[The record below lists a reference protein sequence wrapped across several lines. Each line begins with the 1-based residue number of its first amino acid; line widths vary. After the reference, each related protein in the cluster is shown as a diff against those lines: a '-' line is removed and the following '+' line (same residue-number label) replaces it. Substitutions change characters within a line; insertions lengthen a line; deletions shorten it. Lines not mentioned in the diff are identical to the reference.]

1 VTSGVQAGKVRVF
14 AHPDNPDAAAAARL
28 LAARS
33 AGAKVADGLM
43 KLGRGSVV
51 AQGTVLGH
59 LGTNGESPEASLRFA
74 IRPAGAQSA
83 IDPRP
88 ILENWRQLGIALH
101 PQGAKDGP
109 VLAGATASDAFLL
122 SRAELDSAVLADPD
136 IKLGRCDREQVAA
149 GKVGSQALALLVF
162 LSRSGLK
169 PTVGELRCG
178 NTERTA
184 KGIVAT
190 TFPAP
195 NTIYLTAINGVPVA
209 GHQGAGTITDIT
221 IRTLLTL
228 QHKFA
233 PKRIVSLMRYPGAL
247 STVAAS
253 DYSAYIKIE
262 LAKPARAKTSKKAG
276 AKTAHAAGTSAT
288 VPLVANPVLNTL
300 EWQRLMTQLST
311 LQTPKLSRKP
321 SASAI
326 RDKNVAPDNG
336 GSGTSARP

>member
-1 VTSGVQAGKVRVF
+1 
-14 AHPDNPDAAAAARL
+14 
-28 LAARS
+28 
-33 AGAKVADGLM
+33 M
-43 KLGRGSVV
+43 
-51 AQGTVLGH
+51 
-59 LGTNGESPEASLRFA
+59 
-74 IRPAGAQSA
+74 
-83 IDPRP
+83 
-88 ILENWRQLGIALH
+88 
-101 PQGAKDGP
+101 
-109 VLAGATASDAFLL
+109 
-122 SRAELDSAVLADPD
+122 LADPD

-149 GKVGSQALALLVF
+149 GKVGSQALAMLVF

-184 KGIVAT
+184 KGVVT
-190 TFPAP
+190 TFPARD
-195 NTIYLTAINGVPVA
+195 TIYLTAINGVPVA

-233 PKRIVSLMRYPGAL
+233 PKRIVSLMRYPGAP

-262 LAKPARAKTSKKAG
+262 LAKPASAKTSKNVG
-276 AKTAHAAGTSAT
+276 AKAAHAASASTTS
-288 VPLVANPVLNTL
+288 PLVANPILNTL

-311 LQTPKLSRKP
+311 LQTPKLSTKP

-326 RDKNVAPDNG
+326 RDKSVAPG
-336 GSGTSARP
+336 TPGSAAGARP

>member
-1 VTSGVQAGKVRVF
+1 
-14 AHPDNPDAAAAARL
+14 
-28 LAARS
+28 
-33 AGAKVADGLM
+33 
-43 KLGRGSVV
+43 
-51 AQGTVLGH
+51 
-59 LGTNGESPEASLRFA
+59 
-74 IRPAGAQSA
+74 A
-83 IDPRP
+83 IDPRA
-88 ILENWRQLGIALH
+88 ILDNWRQLGIALH

-109 VLAGATASDAFLL
+109 VLDGATASDAFLL

-149 GKVGSQALALLVF
+149 GKVGAQALALLVF

-184 KGIVAT
+184 KGIVT
-190 TFPAP
+190 TFPP
-195 NTIYLTAINGVPVA
+195 PDPLSLTAINGVPIA

-233 PKRIVSLMRYPGAL
+233 PKRIVSLMRYPGAP

-262 LAKPARAKTSKKAG
+262 LAKPAHAKTSKSVG
-276 AKTAHAAGTSAT
+276 AKTARAASTSAT
-288 VPLVANPVLNTL
+288 APLPVNPILNTL

-311 LQTPKLSRKP
+311 LRTPKLSIKP

-326 RDKNVAPDNG
+326 RDKSAAPGSSGSVA
-336 GSGTSARP
+336 SARP

>member
-1 VTSGVQAGKVRVF
+1 L
-14 AHPDNPDAAAAARL
+14 PD
-28 LAARS
+28 
-33 AGAKVADGLM
+33 
-43 KLGRGSVV
+43 
-51 AQGTVLGH
+51 
-59 LGTNGESPEASLRFA
+59 ASLRFA

-83 IDPRP
+83 IDPRA

-109 VLAGATASDAFLL
+109 ILAGATASDAFLL
-122 SRAELDSAVLADPD
+122 SHAELESAVLADPD

-149 GKVGSQALALLVF
+149 GKVGSRALALLVF

-178 NTERTA
+178 STKRTA
-184 KGIVAT
+184 KGVVT
-190 TFPAP
+190 TFPP
-195 NTIYLTAINGVPVA
+195 PGTIYLTAINGVPVA

-228 QHKFA
+228 RHKFA

-262 LAKPARAKTSKKAG
+262 LAKPASAKTSKNVG
-276 AKTAHAAGTSAT
+276 AKTANAANASAT
-288 VPLVANPVLNTL
+288 RALVANPILNTL

-311 LQTPKLSRKP
+311 LQTPKLSTKP
-321 SASAI
+321 SGSAI
-326 RDKNVAPDNG
+326 RDKSSTSGNG
-336 GSGTSARP
+336 GSATRTLP